1 MRMFKMNDE
10 TSSTRAG
17 TTMAGSPLWV
27 LMYDR
32 VADDLELLSTKLVLL
47 PSLATVG
54 PHLKHIALAQINGH
68 NL

>member
-1 MRMFKMNDE
+1 
-10 TSSTRAG
+10 
-17 TTMAGSPLWV
+17 
-27 LMYDR
+27 MYDR

-54 PHLKHIALAQINGH
+54 PHLQHIALAQFNGH

>member
-1 MRMFKMNDE
+1 MRMFKMNNQ
-10 TSSTRAG
+10 TSS
-17 TTMAGSPLWV
+17 TMAGSPLWV

-47 PSLATVG
+47 QSLATVG
-54 PHLKHIALAQINGH
+54 PHLQHIALAQFNGH